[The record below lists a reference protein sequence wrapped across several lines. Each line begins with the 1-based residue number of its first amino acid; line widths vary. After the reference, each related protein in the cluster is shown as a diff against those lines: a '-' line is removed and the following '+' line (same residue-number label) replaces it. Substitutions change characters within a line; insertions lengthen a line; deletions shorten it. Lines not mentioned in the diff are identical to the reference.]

1 MGWLIAALIVGALL
15 GLGWAMDRRDR
26 SVGSQT
32 RGSGDIN
39 RVTRDL
45 RRDGRALHSTPMV
58 GRIRRPKR

>member
-1 MGWLIAALIVGALL
+1 MIAVVVVGALL

-45 RRDGRALHSTPMV
+45 RGDGRALHATPMV
-58 GRIRRPKR
+58 GRIRRPKS